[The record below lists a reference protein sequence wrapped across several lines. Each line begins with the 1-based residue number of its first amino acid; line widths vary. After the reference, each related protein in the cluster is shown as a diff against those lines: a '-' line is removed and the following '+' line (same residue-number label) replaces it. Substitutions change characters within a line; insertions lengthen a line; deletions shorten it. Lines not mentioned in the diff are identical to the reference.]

1 MTTDDVL
8 SRFAPFP
15 LRAQLFNGAGI
26 SADSCGTWTAEVR
39 EENLAA
45 YAAEILVGPN
55 LVVGNRTIYCT
66 LVVQDVVIVGCA
78 EPWFTSRGETGL
90 RIAPQGA

>member
-15 LRAQLFNGAGI
+15 LRAQLFNGDRI

-45 YAAEILVGPN
+45 YAAEILGGTQFGGWKRKD
-55 LVVGNRTIYCT
+55 LLHAGRSGRRYS
-66 LVVQDVVIVGCA
+66 
-78 EPWFTSRGETGL
+78 WL
-90 RIAPQGA
+90 R

>member
-15 LRAQLFNGAGI
+15 LRAQLFNGDRI

-45 YAAEILVGPN
+45 YAAEILLALN
-55 LVVGNRTIYCT
+55 LVISNAAIYWT
-66 LVVQDVVIVGCA
+66 LVVQGIVLVGQ
-78 EPWFTSRGETGL
+78 P
-90 RIAPQGA
+90 